1 GSDSSQRKANERGQ
15 EKKEAQEEPCKGREG
30 PLDENRLCHG
40 SGDQELS
47 FSADHTGV
55 VSYGDWTAGNA
66 NHSSHFHTWSVSF
79 AAIAGERGCQPPCSF
94 LTRRVRTAQQKL

>member
-1 GSDSSQRKANERGQ
+1 MSRGGISEQSATHQEGSDSSQRKANERGQ

-47 FSADHTGV
+47 FSADHTG
-55 VSYGDWTAGNA
+55 
-66 NHSSHFHTWSVSF
+66 
-79 AAIAGERGCQPPCSF
+79 
-94 LTRRVRTAQQKL
+94 TAQIYDRLTG